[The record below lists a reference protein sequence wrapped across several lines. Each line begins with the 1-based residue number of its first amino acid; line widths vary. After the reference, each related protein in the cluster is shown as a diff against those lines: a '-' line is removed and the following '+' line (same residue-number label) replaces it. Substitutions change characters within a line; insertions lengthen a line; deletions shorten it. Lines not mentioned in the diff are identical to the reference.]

1 MLDAI
6 KRWISGGPPG
16 PDWPGVSS
24 WAQTQ
29 GYGFKRAKDD
39 QGFVIDGAFG
49 TRPWRLEWGPPQR
62 AYIPTTELRLRMELQ
77 LPSDLQMLV
86 MSRPLMETLER
97 ETFDRFT
104 ESNQTQIDVSTPE
117 EMRWLAMYPKVPL
130 DELSK
135 TARAHFG
142 AVAVHPK
149 AAASWIDAS
158 VAEQLGQ
165 AAKMLLREDPPFV
178 LMTLRG
184 RVYLRMQ
191 LDDPEP
197 SSIAQAVALFQAG
210 AQAAERVGG
219 RAADKNAEWP
229 STASSAW
236 QTQMPPE
243 DSKPPES

>member
-16 PDWPGVSS
+16 PDWGGVSS
-24 WAQTQ
+24 WAQKQ

-39 QGFVIDGAFG
+39 EGFVIDGTFG
-49 TRPWRLEWGPPQR
+49 IHPWRLEWGPPQR

-104 ESNQTQIDVSTPE
+104 ESNQTQIDVATPE

-135 TARAHFG
+135 NARSHFG

-149 AAASWIDAS
+149 TAAAWVDAT

-165 AAKMLLREDPPFV
+165 AAKTLLREDPPFV

-184 RVYLRMQ
+184 RVYMRLQ

-197 SSIAQAVALFQAG
+197 TSVAQAVALFQAA
-210 AQAAERVGG
+210 AQAAQRVGSG
-219 RAADKNAEWP
+219 SGDTSAGWP

-236 QTQMPPE
+236 QTQLTAE
-243 DSKPPES
+243 DSKPPG